1 MKGTIPMFSIN
12 HLPRRARRAGVS
24 TLLASATAL
33 SLFSGMVPSASA
45 DDLSV
50 SINDIAVT
58 EGVDANAVFTVTVS
72 GTHPKHPNQ
81 GITVE
86 YETIDDS
93 AVAGLDYTYV
103 HDTLTIDAGLESKTI
118 SIPLIDDATY
128 EPLEQFKV
136 KLLSS
141 SVDIADKGAGT
152 GVATITSDDPKAKLR
167 IQDAE
172 VTEGSGD
179 MVFNVTLDRPV
190 NVNVLV
196 DYKTIDGSAEAGSD
210 YTAKSN
216 TLTFPADTNDTQ
228 QIRIP
233 IKNDIV
239 YEGKEDFQVQLYNN
253 FNANIA
259 REFGTGTIDDDEVK
273 PVLSVSGDFSVD
285 ESDSVANVVVK
296 LTGLTQDDVT
306 FTYDTTD
313 GKFPAAH
320 SGTDYVGVNGGTGT
334 IHAGTTESFVSVK
347 LMDDNKKENDENF
360 NVSLSNPQGARLGSA
375 TATITIK
382 DND

>member
-1 MKGTIPMFSIN
+1 MFSIN
-12 HLPRRARRAGVS
+12 HLPRHARRAGAS
-24 TLLASATAL
+24 TILASATVL

-45 DDLSV
+45 NDLSV

-72 GTHPKHPNQ
+72 GTHPKHPDQ

-86 YETIDDS
+86 YETIDDT

-103 HDTLTIDAGLESKTI
+103 HDTLTIEAGLDSKNI
-118 SIPLIDDATY
+118 SIPLTDDATH

-141 SVDIADKGAGT
+141 SVAIASGGAGT

-190 NVNVLV
+190 NVDVLV
-196 DYKTIDGSAEAGSD
+196 DYKTIDGSAVAGSD
-210 YTAKSN
+210 YTKKSR
-216 TLTFPADTNDTQ
+216 TLTFPANTNDTQ
-228 QIRIP
+228 QISIP
-233 IKNDIV
+233 IKDDNV

-253 FNANIA
+253 NNADIA

-273 PVLSVSGDFSVD
+273 PVLSVDGDFSVD
-285 ESDSVANVVVK
+285 EGDSVANVVVN
-296 LTGLTQDDVT
+296 LTGLTQNDVT
-306 FTYDTTD
+306 FTYDTAD

-320 SGTDYVGVNGGTGT
+320 AGSDYVGVNGGTGT
-334 IHAGTTESFVSVK
+334 IHAGTTQGFVSVK
-347 LMDDNKKENDENF
+347 LLEDNKKEDPQNF

-375 TATITIK
+375 TATITI
-382 DND
+382 NDDD